1 MEALRIFAKARER
14 CFSLL
19 GRPVVAGEQFG
30 FTDFVTG
37 RAMAGALTES
47 APG

>member
-19 GRPVVAGEQFG
+19 GRPLVAGEQLAFS
-30 FTDFVTG
+30 DFVTG
-37 RAMAGALTES
+37 RAMAGAFEES